1 MTGRL
6 ALATLVLLLFPL
18 ATDQVGA
25 TPDELPPETIE
36 LRPASVIFGEAR
48 LALLSADF
56 VGDLNGDGAADLV
69 FDWFPT
75 QTRNHRLDAVAM
87 GRANWPASAGLS
99 QLEQLHSLGFPTIDD
114 LRLPNTPIYAVQD
127 LLDISGDGLDD
138 LVIRKDEYR
147 GGENSASEARV
158 YFGHAGWGPIDV
170 KSREPDLVVR
180 QERVPRTMSEAERFL
195 MPDTVIAGDF
205 NGDGHRDVAVG
216 SCGNTL
222 DLSIGPSPL
231 QLYFAPA
238 GGLRRVDLSVTKPS
252 VVIKGARS
260 EQVGCFMAED
270 DAADIDGDG
279 LTDLLLNSGATEL
292 TWKSYIALG
301 RPTWPTEARIQDVGD
316 IVLDHQSTEGG
327 VTAWRVDDIS
337 GDGRKEVVASYHDD
351 GARRRMQCVWFGGH
365 VFAPKQDV
373 TDCDVRV
380 TDEFIRHIGDVTGDG
395 LNDLLFGWPPATGR
409 PVTEWRIVSGPIA
422 SSTDLAVGKR
432 GTGGDYVIRLPE
444 PPADSYTP
452 GWLFDDV
459 TGDGLDDLIL
469 DTFSQDSPN
478 GLWEAGVVAIHVG
491 PLVGETAV
499 PIPPSA
505 TRTAEPSVTPA
516 QPPASR
522 TPEAST
528 PTVPSSPT
536 STDEATAVPPTMAP
550 TEGPRRA
557 VVFLPIAYTGQPDD

>member
-1 MTGRL
+1 MTRKWL
-6 ALATLVLLLFPL
+6 PASSALVIVLSTSTYIRAASRMQSP
-18 ATDQVGA
+18 
-25 TPDELPPETIE
+25 ELIN
-36 LRPASVIFGEAR
+36 LQPASVIFGEAR

-56 VGDLNGDGAADLV
+56 VGDLDGDGAADMV

-75 QTRNHRLDAVAM
+75 QTRNHQLDAVAM
-87 GRANWPASAGLS
+87 GRADWPASAGLS
-99 QLEQLHSLGFPTIDD
+99 QLEQLHSLGFPTVDD
-114 LRLPNTPIYAVQD
+114 LRLPNTPIYRVQD
-127 LLDISGDGLDD
+127 MLDISGDGLQD
-138 LVIRKDEYR
+138 LVVKKNEYR

-158 YFGHAGWGPIDV
+158 FFGHSGWGPIDV
-170 KSREPDLVVR
+170 KSQEPDLVVR

-205 NGDGHRDVAVG
+205 NGDGRRDVAVG
-216 SCGNTL
+216 SCGVTL

-231 QLYFAPA
+231 HLYFAPE
-238 GGLRRVDLSVTKPS
+238 GGLRRIDIGTTKPS
-252 VVIKGARS
+252 VVISGARD
-260 EQVGCFMAED
+260 EQVGCILEED
-270 DAADIDGDG
+270 DAADFNGDG
-279 LTDLLLNSGATEL
+279 LTDLLLYSNTSA
-292 TWKSYIALG
+292 IAFG
-301 RPTWPTEARIQDVGD
+301 RPTWPAEARIQDVAD
-316 IVLDHQSTEGG
+316 VVIDHESTERGYGG
-327 VTAWRVDDIS
+327 VFVRPLDDIS
-337 GDGRKEVVASYHDD
+337 GDGRQELVGIYRDD
-351 GARRRMQCVWFGGH
+351 TARRGMQCVWFGGH

-380 TDEFIRHIGDVTGDG
+380 TDEFISHIGDVTGDG

-550 TEGPRRA
+550 TEGPRRS